1 MVELC
6 DRDLRRERAKMMEEE
21 VIYYRWD
28 EWLKQNICRET
39 KVERKE
45 DTVRLALTMIDTR
58 SANGC

>member
-1 MVELC
+1 
-6 DRDLRRERAKMMEEE
+6 MMEEE